1 VPKSIIVEGPATR
14 QAAPPRRAV
23 VNIDLAQIITR
34 DRLRKLR
41 PDKVDALAESIN
53 AQGQLQ
59 PIIVQRHGADYLL
72 IAGRHRLQ
80 AARQLKHDTIRAEI
94 AGELDADQALLIE
107 IDENLMRAEL
117 SPAERA
123 LHVSRRKGLYE
134 KAHPETK
141 HGGDRKS
148 GGSSSQNEN
157 LNFVADTAAKTG
169 KGRSTVA
176 RDVTRANKVGVLD
189 EIIGTP
195 LDKGSEIDALAKLP
209 QEEQR
214 ELADRAKAGEEVT
227 ARYDHYHYRKDGRI
241 DRRLERFET
250 AISGMCA
257 AGNIGSDEIKFPP
270 NLTHEMVAEARE
282 KIKEAIVELRKLDA
296 RLAAYVGN
304 SDGNNIDPQAPADAR
319 SAADAEMTA
328 DPLKDFLQTQNRGA
342 S

>member
-1 VPKSIIVEGPATR
+1 MNMSQH
-14 QAAPPRRAV
+14 QAAAPQRAV
-23 VNIDLAQIITR
+23 DINLAR
-34 DRLRKLR
+34 VVSRERLRKLH
-41 PDKVDALAESIN
+41 PAKVEALAESISKL
-53 AQGQLQ
+53 GLVQ
-59 PIIVQRHGADYLL
+59 PIVVRPFGDEFILIV
-72 IAGRHRLQ
+72 GRHRLQ
-80 AARQLKHDTIRAEI
+80 AVRKLKHDTIRAEI
-94 AGELDADQALLIE
+94 VEGLDADAALLIE
-107 IDENLMRAEL
+107 IDENLVRADL

-123 LHVSRRKGLYE
+123 LHISKRKELYE

-141 HGGDRKS
+141 HGGDRRS
-148 GGSSSQNEN
+148 VGSSSQNEN
-157 LNFVADTAAKTG
+157 LKAFVADTAAKTG

-189 EIIGTP
+189 EIIGTS
-195 LDKGSEIDALAKLP
+195 LDKGSEIDALAKLL
-209 QEEQR
+209 QDEQR

-250 AISGMCA
+250 AISSMCA
-257 AGNIGSDEIKFPP
+257 AGNIGTDEIKFPP
-270 NLTHEMVAEARE
+270 NLTHVMVAEARE

-304 SDGNNIDPQAPADAR
+304 SDGNNIDPQVPADAR

-328 DPLKDFLQTQNRGA
+328 DPLKEGIRLFLQTQNRGA